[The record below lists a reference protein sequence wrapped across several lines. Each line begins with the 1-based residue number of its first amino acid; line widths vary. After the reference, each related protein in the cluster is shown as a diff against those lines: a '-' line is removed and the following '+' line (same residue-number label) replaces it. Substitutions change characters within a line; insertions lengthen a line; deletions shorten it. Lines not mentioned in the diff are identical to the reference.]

1 MKSRRSVLSSVITL
15 AGAAML
21 TAAGV
26 ASAEVIQTRLIGF
39 EEVPA
44 ASSPGSGFF
53 RARIDR
59 SGTSIDWELNYSG
72 LQGTPFMAHIHLGQR
87 RVNGGIA
94 VWLCGNPPDAS
105 PPAGTQ
111 TCPVPGG
118 TIRGT
123 ITANTVVGP
132 APQLLGP
139 GELAE
144 LIDAIRA
151 GVTNANVHT
160 TAASGGIPGGEIR
173 GQIRARDRDHDDD
186 DHDHRH

>member
-1 MKSRRSVLSSVITL
+1 MKSRRSVLSSVITM

-21 TAAGV
+21 TAAGI

-59 SGTSIDWELNYSG
+59 SGTSIEYELNYNGFQSV
-72 LQGTPFMAHIHLGQR
+72 PFMAHIHLGQR

-94 VWLCGNPPDAS
+94 VWLCGNPPAT
-105 PPAGTQ
+105 PPPGTPA
-111 TCPVPGG
+111 CPVPGG
-118 TIRGT
+118 TVKGV
-123 ITANTVVGP
+123 ITAGSVVGP
-132 APQLLGP
+132 AGQLIAP

-151 GVTNANVHT
+151 GVTYANVHT
-160 TAASGGIPGGEIR
+160 TPESGGIMAGEIR